1 MALPC
6 EHNAGMPVTGD
17 QIRATL
23 RTLPF
28 RPIRLNLADQRTFDV
43 LHPDFA
49 LLFPNRRHV
58 MVFSHENPESW
69 QLIDVGLIV
78 SLEPIDDQPSASQ
91 AA

>member
-1 MALPC
+1 
-6 EHNAGMPVTGD
+6 MPVTGD
-17 QIRATL
+17 QIRETL

-28 RPIRLNLADQRTFDV
+28 QPFRLHLGDHRTLEV

-58 MVFSHENPESW
+58 MVFSKENPESW

-78 SLEPIDDQPSASQ
+78 SLEPIGDQPSASR